1 MNVASDIQQVSL
13 HVEGFALSP
22 QQRDLWVRA
31 EETGEPVPE
40 IRCAVTIDGDLDR
53 DALRRAVA
61 GVVARHEILRTG
73 FHLVPGLTLPIQVI
87 TPAADVPA
95 DALIREAGGS
105 PFADAVIS
113 DEGGSAFAGV
123 EAADDL
129 TRASLLRAELV
140 RRSASEHTLLL
151 SLPALCADV
160 PGMAALAR
168 EIVTHYGDGAATSP
182 ADQNDSQY
190 ADLAEQG
197 EPQYADLAEQDAPQY
212 ADLAE
217 WMNELLTSPD
227 AEAGA
232 EFWQRQTA
240 GGPPLLPFL
249 RETGSSEIGS
259 RKIGSR
265 EIGSREIGE
274 EGTMAAG
281 ARVPVAERVWEHAG
295 QVARRLA
302 VPPRAVLT
310 AFWAMT
316 LYRYTRQQAM
326 TLTVA
331 CAGRDHQDLRDGIGP
346 VGREVPMGVELADD
360 LPLTEAVR
368 RVALL
373 DAELR
378 DFAFSYDAGR
388 TSAADPG
395 RTPTSDA
402 GRTPT
407 ADAGRTPVAGHQVA
421 IGHDT
426 VEALPAGRGVR
437 FSIASLE
444 RSSSLAPLELRCVEL
459 PGTTLL
465 TIEHCPRRYAAAD
478 VRALAAS
485 LAVLAEH
492 AALEPETEVGSLRL
506 TLAEKAGAHPPA
518 WKPALVHEQF
528 ERHASATPHA
538 PAVTFEGDRLTYGEL
553 RERAYR
559 TAGTL
564 AAAGVRPGELVPV
577 LADRGTDAI
586 AAVLGVLMAG
596 AAYVPVEPDTPA
608 NRIAFICG
616 DVSARVA
623 LAPSRLAGRLPAGVR
638 HVELE
643 ALREPGDA
651 EPPTAVVN
659 AGDPAYVI
667 YTSGTTGT
675 PKGVVVEHG
684 QIAHY
689 VMGVTG
695 RLGAPVAGSFA
706 MVSTLAADLGN
717 TALFHALCG
726 GGTLHVISKDRA
738 SDPDG
743 LAAYLRAEAVDRMKI
758 VPSHLR
764 ALLDSATRPADLL
777 PRVTLV
783 LGGEPL
789 THELAGR
796 IAELGSCALVNHYG
810 PTETT
815 VGATTYAVAE
825 GVDARCRTVPVGRPF
840 GGTRLLLLD
849 PARNPV
855 PDWVPGEAY
864 VSGPQVARGYLN
876 RPDVTAERF
885 LTLPSGERAYRTG
898 DLLRRLPG
906 GALEFLGRVD
916 DQVKIRGYRV
926 EPGEVEAVIR
936 TYPGV
941 HDVAVLARQ
950 DGAGDR
956 HLAAYVAAHV
966 PGHEASPAA
975 AGLREFLHERL
986 PDHMVPATIEVLG
999 ALPLT
1004 PNGKVDRKAL
1014 LAREPQA
1021 AQPSRPVVAPR
1032 DEEEA
1037 RLLAVWQDTLNN
1049 RSLGV
1054 TDDFFEVGGNSL
1066 LAVRL
1071 IAQIRRATGHALP
1084 LSALFPSGTVE
1095 SMARLLREDPGAP
1108 EAVIVPINRG
1118 GTRQPFFCVH
1128 AGGGTALGYRELAR
1142 DLGPDQPFYALQ
1154 SPGLNGGE
1162 LLTSLPE
1169 MAAEYVK
1176 AMRAVQPEGPYLIG
1190 GWCLGGIIAYE
1201 MTCVLRAQNQRTALL
1216 VLIDS
1221 DNPLTAEASAGRTEP
1236 TEDVLVRRFAWH
1248 FGIDGLLRPD
1258 LAALTSDERLDHL
1271 LDVACEHGVLPAG
1284 AGRTELGHLL
1294 RVYGN
1299 NIRAVEAYL
1308 DEFTPGELPDHPVV
1322 LYRPIEELAGG
1333 QDAGFGWPA
1342 LVADRLTV
1350 EVVSG
1355 DHHSVMRAPAVSAL
1369 AGRIGTLLGRLTGRE
1384 G

>member
-1 MNVASDIQQVSL
+1 MNGASDIQQVSL

-31 EETGEPVPE
+31 EEAGEPVPE

-53 DALRRAVA
+53 DELRRAVA
-61 GVVARHEILRTG
+61 EVVARHEILRTG

-95 DALIREAGGS
+95 GALIRGAGGA
-105 PFADAVIS
+105 PFAGA
-113 DEGGSAFAGV
+113 
-123 EAADDL
+123 EAASRDDL
-129 TRASLLRAELV
+129 ARVSLLRAELV
-140 RRSASEHTLLL
+140 RRSAREHTLLL
-151 SLPALCADV
+151 RLPALCADV

-168 EIVTHYGDGAATSP
+168 EIVTHYGDGAATGP
-182 ADQNDSQY
+182 
-190 ADLAEQG
+190 
-197 EPQYADLAEQDAPQY
+197 AEQDLPQY

-240 GGPPLLPFL
+240 GGSPLLPF
-249 RETGSSEIGS
+249 R
-259 RKIGSR
+259 
-265 EIGSREIGE
+265 REIGE
-274 EGTMAAG
+274 EGTTAAS
-281 ARVPVAERVWEHAG
+281 ARVPVAGRVWEHAG
-295 QVARRLA
+295 QMARRLA
-302 VPPRAVLT
+302 VSPGAVLT
-310 AFWAMT
+310 AFWAVT

-326 TLTVA
+326 TLTLA
-331 CAGRDHQDLRDGIGP
+331 CAGRDHEDLRDGIGP

-360 LPLTEAVR
+360 LPLAEAVR
-368 RVALL
+368 RVAHL

-388 TSAADPG
+388 IPA
-395 RTPTSDA
+395 
-402 GRTPT
+402 
-407 ADAGRTPVAGHQVA
+407 ADAGRTTAADAARASAHDTGRASAHDTGRAAAAGHRVA
-421 IGHDT
+421 VGHDT
-426 VEALPAGRGVR
+426 VEALPTGRGVR

-444 RSSSLAPLELRCVEL
+444 RSSGLAPLELRCVEL
-459 PGTTLL
+459 PGTVLL

-485 LAVLAEH
+485 LAALAEH
-492 AALEPETEVGSLRL
+492 AASEPETEVGSLRL
-506 TLAEKAGAHPPA
+506 TLAEEAGARPPA
-518 WKPALVHEQF
+518 GNPALVHELF
-528 ERHASATPHA
+528 ERHAAATPHA
-538 PAVTFEGDRLTYGEL
+538 VAVAFEGDRLTYGEL
-553 RERAYR
+553 RERAHR
-559 TAGTL
+559 AAGRL

-596 AAYVPVEPDTPA
+596 AAYVPVEPGTPA
-608 NRIAFICG
+608 NRIAFILG
-616 DVSARVA
+616 DVGARVV

-643 ALREPGDA
+643 ALREPGGA
-651 EPPTAVVN
+651 EPPTAVVD
-659 AGDPAYVI
+659 AGGPAYVI

-689 VMGVTG
+689 VAGVTG

-777 PRVTLV
+777 PRTTLV

-789 THELAGR
+789 THELAAR

-885 LTLPSGERAYRTG
+885 LTLPTGERAYRTG

-926 EPGEVEAVIR
+926 EPGEIEAVIR
-936 TYPGV
+936 TYPDV
-941 HDVAVLARQ
+941 HDVTVLARQ

-956 HLAAYVAAHV
+956 HLAAYVAAQGAAEGAAHG
-966 PGHEASPAA
+966 PGPAA

-986 PDHMVPATIEVLG
+986 PDHMVPATIEVLD

-1014 LAREPQA
+1014 LEREPQA
-1021 AQPSRPVVAPR
+1021 AHPSRPVVAPR

-1049 RSLGV
+1049 HSLGV
-1054 TDDFFEVGGNSL
+1054 TDDFFEAGGNSL

-1071 IAQIRRATGHALP
+1071 IAQVRRATGHALP

-1095 SMARLLREDPGAP
+1095 SMARLLRGDTDAP
-1108 EAVIVPINRG
+1108 EAVIVPLNPG

-1154 SPGLNGGE
+1154 SPGLDGGE

-1221 DNPLTAEASAGRTEP
+1221 DNPLTAGAGATRAEP

-1248 FGIDGLLRPD
+1248 FGIDGRLRPD
-1258 LAALTSDERLDHL
+1258 LAALTSDQRLDHL

-1294 RVYGN
+1294 RVYSN

-1308 DEFTPGELPDHPVV
+1308 DEFTPGDLPDHPVV

-1350 EVVSG
+1350 EVVGG

-1369 AGRIGTLLGRLTGRE
+1369 AGRIGTLLGRLAGRE